1 MLNTDIIANF
11 IGLRNVTIDKIREKT
26 NFIKFYISTSKSKQ
40 FCPCCG
46 KETSRV
52 HDYRKQTVKHSI
64 FRGKQLLLVL
74 NKRRYVCTNCNKRF
88 YEKYSFLPKY
98 YHISNSMF
106 AEIIGRLHHKISLKD
121 IAEEFKV
128 SANTVSRAFKLVS
141 FSNKP
146 KLPTAL
152 GIDEFKG
159 NTDGEKYNV
168 ILTNLENNKIT
179 DILPTRKKSD
189 LISYFMR
196 YSREERNKVKVLVM
210 DMHNNYKE
218 IRWLFPSVEIVVD
231 KYHFVRQVYF
241 ALDNVRKRIQKQFSH
256 DKVLHF
262 KHNRYALWKDFKDLK
277 EETKIL
283 LLRMLDHNGDLYSAW
298 TFKEWFSEIKN
309 LKDYDEAKSA
319 LHNWIVCA
327 ENENIPE
334 FKSCITAFKN
344 WFGYILNS
352 FKYNK
357 TNGYTEGMN
366 NNIKVLKR
374 IAYGYRNFSN
384 LRKRILLCFGN

>member
-1 MLNTDIIANF
+1 
-11 IGLRNVTIDKIREKT
+11 
-26 NFIKFYISTSKSKQ
+26 
-40 FCPCCG
+40 
-46 KETSRV
+46 
-52 HDYRKQTVKHSI
+52 
-64 FRGKQLLLVL
+64 
-74 NKRRYVCTNCNKRF
+74 
-88 YEKYSFLPKY
+88 
-98 YHISNSMF
+98 
-106 AEIIGRLHHKISLKD
+106 
-121 IAEEFKV
+121 
-128 SANTVSRAFKLVS
+128 
-141 FSNKP
+141 
-146 KLPTAL
+146 
-152 GIDEFKG
+152 
-159 NTDGEKYNV
+159 
-168 ILTNLENNKIT
+168 
-179 DILPTRKKSD
+179 
-189 LISYFMR
+189 MR
-196 YSREERNKVKVLVM
+196 YSRKERNNVKVLVM
-210 DMHNNYKE
+210 DMHSNYKE

-256 DKVLHF
+256 DKILHF

-298 TFKEWFSEIKN
+298 TFKEWFSKIKK
-309 LKDYDEAKSA
+309 LKNHDEAKSA

-352 FKYNK
+352 FRYNK

-374 IAYGYRNFSN
+374 IGYGYRNFGN
-384 LRKRILLCFGN
+384 FRKRILLCFG